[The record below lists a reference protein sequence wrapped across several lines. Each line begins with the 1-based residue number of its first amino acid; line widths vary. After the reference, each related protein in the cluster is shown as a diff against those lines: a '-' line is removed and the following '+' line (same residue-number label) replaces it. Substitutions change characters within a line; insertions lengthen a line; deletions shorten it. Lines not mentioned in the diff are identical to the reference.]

1 MDVAV
6 TPAVVLWGAAQHEVP
21 DGSLVR
27 DGVHFVAGRHL
38 LDWLSSLEHD
48 AVDKAAAKDLA
59 KRLKEFRN
67 SSQQGA

>member
-1 MDVAV
+1 MAVAV

-38 LDWLSSLEHD
+38 LDWLSSLSTMPWT
-48 AVDKAAAKDLA
+48 KQPP
-59 KRLKEFRN
+59 RT
-67 SSQQGA
+67 